1 MNFYKLSV
9 WFMALIVAVIAVAFV
24 LSILPQE
31 IIWVMFI
38 LVLGYF
44 ALRIKGSC

>member
-9 WFMALIVAVIAVAFV
+9 WLMALIVAIIGVAFV

-31 IIWVMFI
+31 IIWLFFI
-38 LVLGYF
+38 IALGYF
-44 ALRIKGSC
+44 AFRLKGNC